1 MLYISD
7 SKKLNVPKVVD
18 LTNDTIVTTSNNKTY
33 KSSSQTKLKLS
44 AKDLHTKAAPVKE
57 KKKRTTKKK
66 EAAVKNEFE
75 LAMSAA
81 MNVAIAAAREWEI
94 SLEEKYNNEDE
105 ALSILGMMS
114 YHMNK
119 ERGFGKRND
128 EIEYRSL
135 REQDIGGRWYE
146 EALRG
151 CEFMR
156 ECDLIRLAWRG
167 KRI

>member
-7 SKKLNVPKVVD
+7 CKKYVPKVVD
-18 LTNDTIVTTSNNKTY
+18 LTNCSNNKTY
-33 KSSSQTKLKLS
+33 NSSSQTKLKLS
-44 AKDLHTKAAPVKE
+44 AKDSHAKAAPAKE
-57 KKKRTTKKK
+57 KKKRTIKKK
-66 EAAVKNEFE
+66 EDGIKDEFE
-75 LAMSAA
+75 IAMSAA
-81 MNVAIAAAREWEI
+81 MSAAIAAGSEWEI

-105 ALSILGMMS
+105 VLSILGMLS

-119 ERGFGKRND
+119 EHGFGKRND

-135 REQDIGGRWYE
+135 RQKDKSGRWYE

-156 ECDLIRLAWRG
+156 ECDRIRLTWRG
-167 KRI
+167 KRF